1 MRSLLVLVA
10 VLTPCAT
17 FGATIVPN
25 TNLAWHPVMEPEYQD
40 ELGTNYMARVDQD
53 LFGDYTGLS
62 FAFKQVSATEY
73 SLGATLVTLDEESD
87 WYLVEAGDSFS
98 KAGIEGN
105 EFTSIFTT
113 DHWFP
118 AVTVGTDFYL
128 GVNTGK
134 GDRRDVFGWAHFQ
147 VVAMPLPFPSDDD
160 VLIMVENVM
169 SYGGVGIIVGVVPEP
184 ATIALTSIAFI
195 SLITLRRRR

>member
-25 TNLAWHPVMEPEYQD
+25 TNLAWHPEFDPYD
-40 ELGTNYMARVDQD
+40 GLGTNYRARVIQD
-53 LFGDYTGLS
+53 LLGDYTGIG

-73 SLGATLVTLDEESD
+73 SLSATLVNLDEESD
-87 WYLVEAGDSFS
+87 WYLVEPGDSFS
-98 KAGIEGN
+98 KEGIAGN
-105 EFTSIFTT
+105 EFTPIFTT

-134 GDRRDVFGWAHFQ
+134 GSRRDVFGWAHFQ

-169 SYGGVGIIVGVVPEP
+169 SYDSPGIIVGVVPEP

-195 SLITLRRRR
+195 TLITLRRRS